1 MLYKKYDGW
10 SIIVKKI
17 EIIIPDRE
25 LQTVGA
31 VLKDNNIGGMSHYR
45 VQGKGISKAEPVS
58 IGRGTMQYTPEF
70 VPRTKIEIVVRDD
83 VVDKLINN
91 LLDVLSD
98 KIGGKIFITEA
109 QEAIDIRTK
118 ARGESAI

>member
-1 MLYKKYDGW
+1 M
-10 SIIVKKI
+10 KKI

-31 VLKDNNIGGMSHYR
+31 VLKDNDIGGMSYYR
-45 VQGKGISKAEPVS
+45 IEGKGKGKAQPVS

-70 VPRTKIEIVVRDD
+70 IPRTKVEIVVRDD
-83 VVDKLINN
+83 VVDKLVNN
-91 LLDVLSD
+91 LLDTLDD
-98 KIGGKIFITEA
+98 KIGGKIFITEV
-109 QEAIDIRTK
+109 QEAISIRTK

>member
-1 MLYKKYDGW
+1 M
-10 SIIVKKI
+10 KKI

-31 VLKDNNIGGMSHYR
+31 ILKDNNIGGMSYYR
-45 VQGKGISKAEPVS
+45 VEGKGKGKAEPVS

-70 VPRTKIEIVVRDD
+70 IPRTKVEIVVRDD

-91 LLDVLSD
+91 LMETLDN
-98 KIGGKIFITEA
+98 KIGGKIFISDV
-109 QEAIDIRTK
+109 QEAISIRSK

>member
-1 MLYKKYDGW
+1 M
-10 SIIVKKI
+10 KKI

-31 VLKDNNIGGMSHYR
+31 ILKENNIGGMSYYR
-45 VQGKGISKAEPVS
+45 VEGKGKGKAEPVS

-70 VPRTKIEIVVRDD
+70 IPRTKVEIVVKDD
-83 VVDKLINN
+83 VVDKLINT
-91 LLDVLSD
+91 LLDTLD
-98 KIGGKIFITEA
+98 NKIGGKIFISDI
-109 QEAIDIRTK
+109 QEAISIRSK

>member
-1 MLYKKYDGW
+1 
-10 SIIVKKI
+10 
-17 EIIIPDRE
+17 
-25 LQTVGA
+25 
-31 VLKDNNIGGMSHYR
+31 
-45 VQGKGISKAEPVS
+45 
-58 IGRGTMQYTPEF
+58 
-70 VPRTKIEIVVRDD
+70 VRDD

-98 KIGGKIFITEA
+98 KIGGKIFISEA

>member
-1 MLYKKYDGW
+1 M
-10 SIIVKKI
+10 KKI

-31 VLKDNNIGGMSHYR
+31 VLKDNDIEGMSYYR
-45 VQGKGISKAEPVS
+45 IEGKGKGKAQPVS

-70 VPRTKIEIVVRDD
+70 IPRTKVEIVVRDD
-83 VVDKLINN
+83 VVDKVINN
-91 LLDVLSD
+91 LLDTLDD
-98 KIGGKIFITEA
+98 KIGGKIFISEV
-109 QEAIDIRTK
+109 QEAISIRTK